1 MRGSLTASRSS
12 TDASPSSWP
21 ALCAASVSAQ
31 SSARMARSDFQHV
44 VDYSATGPW
53 LFARG
58 QGELVV
64 NSRQATSADTSAWR
78 RLVVGVLV
86 LVISVGVQTLGSRT
100 VSAEG
105 AGWECQPRAAVNAT
119 PVGTPAAV
127 NQDSF
132 AFPPEGGDLTV
143 FAAASLTDAFEAIE
157 QELEA
162 ANPNLSIT
170 YNFGGSQALVTQL
183 QEGAQADVFASA
195 NIAQMDAAIGA
206 NLVAGAPVPFV
217 HNRLA
222 IVTPADTPADI
233 ESAAD
238 LGKDGILLVLAQP
251 EVPAG
256 RYARESVCLMAGAYG
271 SDFVQRVAANVVSE
285 EEDVRDVLAKVAL
298 GEADAGIVYVS
309 DAVAAG
315 DQVHV
320 VDIPDEVNVVA
331 TYPVA
336 VLAEGDQALGSA
348 FVTYLLSEE
357 GQALLERNGFQPA
370 G

>member
-1 MRGSLTASRSS
+1 M
-12 TDASPSSWP
+12 
-21 ALCAASVSAQ
+21 
-31 SSARMARSDFQHV
+31 
-44 VDYSATGPW
+44 
-53 LFARG
+53 
-58 QGELVV
+58 
-64 NSRQATSADTSAWR
+64 NSRQATPADTSAWR
-78 RLVVGVLV
+78 RLVLGLLV
-86 LVISVGVQTLGSRT
+86 LVVSVGVQSLSPRI
-100 VSAEG
+100 VNAQG
-105 AGWECQPRAAVNAT
+105 AGWECQPPAAVDATLVAT
-119 PVGTPAAV
+119 PVAV
-127 NQDSF
+127 EHDSV

-162 ANPNLSIT
+162 ATPNLSIT

-183 QEGAQADVFASA
+183 EEGAQADVFASA
-195 NIAQMDAAIGA
+195 NMAQMEAAMEA
-206 NLVAGAPVPFV
+206 NLVASAPVPFV

-222 IVTPADTPADI
+222 IVTPADNPADI

-238 LGKDGILLVLAQP
+238 LGEEGILLVLAQA

-256 RYARESVCLMAGAYG
+256 RYARESVCLMASDTATYDP
-271 SDFVQRVAANVVSE
+271 DFVNRVAANVVSE

-309 DAVAAG
+309 DAAAAG

-336 VLAEGDQALGSA
+336 VLAHGNQALGSA
-348 FVTYLLSEE
+348 FVAYLLSDE
-357 GQALLERNGFQPA
+357 GQALLERFGFQPVE
-370 G
+370 

>member
-1 MRGSLTASRSS
+1 MDVPRVSLAARS
-12 TDASPSSWP
+12 ARWRQLIQ
-21 ALCAASVSAQ
+21 ALVIVISAGVQPLGPLHVSAQ
-31 SSARMARSDFQHV
+31 
-44 VDYSATGPW
+44 
-53 LFARG
+53 
-58 QGELVV
+58 
-64 NSRQATSADTSAWR
+64 
-78 RLVVGVLV
+78 
-86 LVISVGVQTLGSRT
+86 
-100 VSAEG
+100 G
-105 AGWECQPRAAVNAT
+105 AGWECPSPAAADA
-119 PVGTPAAV
+119 TPAATPIAGSEDAV
-127 NQDSF
+127 T
-132 AFPPEGGDLTV
+132 FPDEGGDLTV

-157 QELEA
+157 QELEV

-195 NIAQMDAAIGA
+195 NTTQMDAAIGA
-206 NLVAGAPVPFV
+206 DLVTGAPVPFV

-222 IVTPADTPADI
+222 IVTPADNPADI

-238 LGKDGILLVLAQP
+238 LGKEGILLVLAQS

-285 EEDVRDVLAKVAL
+285 EEDVRDALAKVAL

-309 DAVAAG
+309 DAAAAG
-315 DQVHV
+315 DQISVI
-320 VDIPDEVNVVA
+320 DIPDEVNVIA

-348 FVTYLLSEE
+348 FVAYLLSDE
-357 GQALLERNGFQPA
+357 GQALLERFGFQPVE
-370 G
+370 